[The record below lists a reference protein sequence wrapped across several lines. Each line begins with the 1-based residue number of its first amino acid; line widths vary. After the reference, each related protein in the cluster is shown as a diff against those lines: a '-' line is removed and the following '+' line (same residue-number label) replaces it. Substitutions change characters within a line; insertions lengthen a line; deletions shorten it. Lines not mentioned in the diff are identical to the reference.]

1 MLFACSIG
9 SIAIYQGM
17 GIAKIGIVHG
27 YRPDLGGVIRRAGC
41 ELLDIGGQKYSRDVV
56 LVRRELGQRD
66 ELCVIIILKE

>member
-41 ELLDIGGQKYSRDVV
+41 ELLDIGG
-56 LVRRELGQRD
+56 
-66 ELCVIIILKE
+66 